1 MLAKRIAVALD
12 VKDGRVVK
20 GVQFKDMRDAGDP
33 VELAVR
39 YENEGSDE
47 IVFLDISASREN
59 RGTIR
64 QLSRE
69 VSSSLSIPF
78 TVGGGIRSAEDA
90 RDLIRNGADK
100 IFVNTAAIERKGLI
114 REISDVVG
122 SSNTIVAI
130 DCRFNGRFY
139 EVYSHGGRTPRGI
152 DAIAWASEAQN
163 LGAGE
168 LLVTSMDADGTEK
181 GYDLNLIGKL
191 SENVS
196 IPVIASG
203 GAGTP
208 EHFLEV
214 FRAGADAALGASV
227 FHYGKFSVSELKK
240 YLERRGIIVRKS

>member
-1 MLAKRIAVALD
+1 MLAKRIVVALD
-12 VKDGRVVK
+12 IKDRRVVK
-20 GVQFKDMRDAGDP
+20 GVRFENMRDAGDP
-33 VELAVR
+33 VELASR
-39 YENEGSDE
+39 YENEGADE

-59 RGTIR
+59 RGTIKELAR
-64 QLSRE
+64 D
-69 VSSSLSIPF
+69 VSSSLFIPF
-78 TVGGGIRSAEDA
+78 TVGGGIRTATEA
-90 RDLIRNGADK
+90 RELIRNGADK
-100 IFVNTAAIERKGLI
+100 IFINTAAVERKELV

-122 SSNTIVAI
+122 SSNTVVAI
-130 DCRFNGRFY
+130 DCKFNGRY
-139 EVYSHGGRTPRGI
+139 HEVYSHGGRVPRGT
-152 DAIAWASEAQN
+152 DAIAWAREAQN

-168 LLVTSMDADGTEK
+168 LLVTSMDADGTEN